1 MDNDKQT
8 LIALKNLGLIDAKG
22 VNIDMIDEHIATV
35 DGDDLRQINNDHPWF
50 LQLFFGVSGILAS
63 LFFVGFLSLLL
74 DSTGALDSMPAL
86 LIIGASLNAA
96 GFALF
101 RNKQG
106 GDNTF
111 ISSLAFAIS
120 IAGQAYIA
128 FALLS
133 NDLPQPLDAWLFLLA
148 QGVMTFIVPNRVYR
162 ILGSLVTLSLMVYLL
177 NYYHLPEVSL
187 GLLALIAIVTNL
199 QRDTLLQQTP
209 TQWRAGSFDI
219 IKAMDYASALMLLCV
234 SVYFIAAE
242 YGNSFNG
249 YNAPFSYHYYLA
261 QGLLILA
268 SLYAAYLI
276 LKRYRVTL
284 LSTAG
289 GIIVCAIIV
298 LGITSVYVSGLLATS
313 LIIIIAMAN
322 SQRALLAIAIIALVS
337 YIFWYYYQ
345 LDTSLLIKSLSMLIV
360 GLTMLMVRWLLIKR
374 YFANSLINDTDLT
387 ISANDH
393 QERLS

>member
-1 MDNDKQT
+1 MNNDKQT
-8 LIALKNLGLIDAKG
+8 LITLKNLGLIETEVG
-22 VNIDMIDEHIATV
+22 NIDMVDEHIATV
-35 DGDDLRQINNDHPWF
+35 DGDGRRRTNDDHPWF
-50 LQLFFGVSGILAS
+50 LQLFFGVSGVLAS
-63 LFFVGFLSLLL
+63 LFFVGFLSSLL
-74 DSTGALDSMPAL
+74 DSTGALDSMLAL
-86 LIIGASLNAA
+86 LIIGLSLNAV

-106 GDNTF
+106 GDNPF

-133 NDLPQPLDAWLFLLA
+133 HDLQQPLDAWLFLLA
-148 QGVMTFIVPNRVYR
+148 QGIMTFIMPNRVYR

-199 QRDTLLQQTP
+199 QRDTLLRQTP
-209 TQWRAGSFDI
+209 IQWRAGSFDR
-219 IKAMDYASALMLLCV
+219 IKAMGYASALMLLCV

-242 YGNSFNG
+242 YGNSSDG
-249 YNAPFSYHYYLA
+249 YNAPFSYNYYLA

-289 GIIVCAIIV
+289 GSIACAIIV
-298 LGITSVYVSGLLATS
+298 LGVTSVYVSGLLATS

-322 SQRALLAIAIIALVS
+322 SQRALLGPATIALVS

-345 LDTSLLIKSLSMLIV
+345 LDTSLLTKSLSMLIV
-360 GLTMLMVRWLLIKR
+360 GLTVLMVRWLLIKC
-374 YFANSLINDTDLT
+374 YFANSVINDTDLT
-387 ISANDH
+387 LSTNDH
-393 QERLS
+393 QEHLS

>member
-1 MDNDKQT
+1 MNSDKQT

-22 VNIDMIDEHIATV
+22 GNIDMIDEHIATV
-35 DGDDLRQINNDHPWF
+35 DGDGRRQINDDHPWF
-50 LQLFFGVSGILAS
+50 LQLFFGVSGVLAS

-74 DSTGALDSMPAL
+74 DSTGALDSMLAL
-86 LIIGASLNAA
+86 LIIGLSLNAA

-120 IAGQAYIA
+120 TAGQAYIA

-133 NDLPQPLDAWLFLLA
+133 NDLPQPLDAWLFLLV
-148 QGVMTFIVPNRVYR
+148 QGIMTFIVPNRVYR

-209 TQWRAGSFDI
+209 TQWRAGSFDM
-219 IKAMDYASALMLLCV
+219 IKAMGYASALMLLCV

-284 LSTAG
+284 LSTAA

-322 SQRALLAIAIIALVS
+322 SQRALLGLAIIALVS

>member
-1 MDNDKQT
+1 MNSDKQT

-22 VNIDMIDEHIATV
+22 GNIDTVDEHIATV

-50 LQLFFGVSGILAS
+50 LQVFFGVSGILAS

-187 GLLALIAIVTNL
+187 GLLAMIAIVTNL
-199 QRDTLLQQTP
+199 QRDMLLQRTP

-219 IKAMDYASALMLLCV
+219 IKAMGYASALMLLCV

-298 LGITSVYVSGLLATS
+298 LGITSVYISGLLATS
-313 LIIIIAMAN
+313 LIIIIATAN
-322 SQRALLAIAIIALVS
+322 SQRALLGLAIIALVS

>member
-1 MDNDKQT
+1 MNSDKQT

-35 DGDDLRQINNDHPWF
+35 DGDGSRQINDDHPWF
-50 LQLFFGVSGILAS
+50 LQVFFGVSGILAS

-86 LIIGASLNAA
+86 LIIGLSLNAA

-133 NDLPQPLDAWLFLLA
+133 NDLPQPLDAWLFLLV

-219 IKAMDYASALMLLCV
+219 IKAMGYASALMLLCV